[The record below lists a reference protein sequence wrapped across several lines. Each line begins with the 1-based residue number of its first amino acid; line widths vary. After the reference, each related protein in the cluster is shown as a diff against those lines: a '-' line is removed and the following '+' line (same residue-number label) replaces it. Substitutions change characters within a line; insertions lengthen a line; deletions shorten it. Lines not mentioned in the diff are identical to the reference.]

1 MLYIIQVIQLEM
13 LTTEPEICGPFLFF
27 MITIT
32 LVFVRAQDVVEL
44 IVTINP
50 HDIVKYAGSDG

>member
-1 MLYIIQVIQLEM
+1 M